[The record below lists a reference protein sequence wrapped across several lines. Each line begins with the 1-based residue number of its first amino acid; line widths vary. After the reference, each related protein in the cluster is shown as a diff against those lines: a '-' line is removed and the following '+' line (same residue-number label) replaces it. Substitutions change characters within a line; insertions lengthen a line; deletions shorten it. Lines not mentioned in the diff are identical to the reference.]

1 MKCIRKEAIVEAF
14 KFDGTNVQEIYEAG
28 QRLMEDK
35 DEIRI
40 TEYGQLNIGVWVLHD
55 YDEEWVVFQEGDVNL
70 YSEESFNKLFT
81 VWEKS
86 NDS

>member
-81 VWEKS
+81 VWEK
-86 NDS
+86 